1 MSRKKVAIRN
11 IPNRLLPTR
20 PGRASTIGLRA
31 IGRSKNKRVSSD
43 THGVEPD
50 GEVFS
55 IVLPLAGTGGRPNRC
70 TVCKQRSWR
79 SVSWP
84 IPCLSHARRRPGGRP
99 AGCSHHS
106 QGHPRVISPVACPP
120 PVDFAGNPSRI
131 SKLMCGQLPIY
142 GRMFST
148 NSQSLPLKIH
158 RGARMRE
165 SRNFSCTTG
174 HLAVI

>member
-84 IPCLSHARRRPGGRP
+84 IPCLSHARRR
-99 AGCSHHS
+99 AHT
-106 QGHPRVISPVACPP
+106 VACWLADSYVPCCM
-120 PVDFAGNPSRI
+120 R
-131 SKLMCGQLPIY
+131 SKIRLRSCKFRALQT
-142 GRMFST
+142 ST
-148 NSQSLPLKIH
+148 GSELYSDLFCPRLVCLL
-158 RGARMRE
+158 
-165 SRNFSCTTG
+165 SS
-174 HLAVI
+174 